1 MELTFQKEPLLHSLQ
16 IVQGVANGHSP
27 SPVLSNVL
35 IKADEGKIACTATDM
50 EVGIRTK
57 VDGTILE
64 EGAIAVPAKTLA
76 DIVKV
81 MPDAE
86 LRLTTPANNQV
97 KLTCE
102 NSVGTSTFIP
112 AFIPTFV
119 IIGLPATEFPS
130 LPVFEGEPLD
140 IPLQTLRD
148 VIHKTEFAVSTEEEK
163 RKMLCGL
170 YFNFLDD
177 RTEVVATDGRQL
189 ALVRCDAL
197 TPPKGVTGFIV
208 PLKAVQAIPQI
219 FADADSVNVSF
230 FQSREP
236 FNPTRCLSIADE
248 RTTLTARLID
258 AEYPDYE
265 KIIPKPGAMQVRTV
279 FKRET
284 MLQAVRRISL
294 LSEPKKGCAICLE
307 INEPEKNIRLSA
319 KTPGLGRAHET
330 VPVDSCTKN
339 LRIGFDARLLME
351 ALSHL
356 DTESIQLKCSG
367 ELNPAVAEPVG
378 ESGQTYLIM
387 PMKLKATPV
396 TVKIIGVGA
405 GGGKAVNRMREAG
418 LTGLEFYAV
427 DTDSSA
433 LDAYDDVTPIQI
445 GQEAT
450 KGVGARGNS
459 EVGREA
465 AEEDSVALETLVS
478 DADMVIIVAGMG
490 GGTGTGAA
498 PRIASLARRYGVLTV
513 AVVTLPFHSEGEQR
527 AAQAENGV
535 KALRTAADS
544 LIVVAN
550 QHIVE
555 EVEEDDANA
564 ESSGKRIHDAVRV
577 SDELLSRGVQLIT
590 GNIVNAEHEVS
601 VGFADV
607 ESVLRVPGRTAM
619 GIGQAVGEAR
629 GRIAAESA
637 ISSPL
642 LEGANLA
649 KASGL
654 LVEVIAPQ
662 DFMMAEL
669 DSAMQVIQNAA
680 SDAQVIFGL
689 SYNDELQTEELV
701 RITLVATGLD

>member
-16 IVQGVANGHSP
+16 IVQGVANGHS
-27 SPVLSNVL
+27 SSSMLSNVL
-35 IKADEGKIACTATDM
+35 IKADEGKIECSATDM

-64 EGAIAVPAKTLA
+64 EGAIAVPAKKLA

-81 MPDAE
+81 LPDSE

-102 NSVGTSTFIP
+102 NSVDLPTS
-112 AFIPTFV
+112 IPTFV
-119 IIGLPATEFPS
+119 IVGIPATEFPQ
-130 LPVFEGEPLD
+130 LPVFEGEPLA
-140 IPLQTLRD
+140 IHLQTLLE
-148 VIHKTEFAVSTEEEK
+148 VIHKTEFAASTEEEK

-170 YFNFLDD
+170 YFNFLGD

-197 TPPKGVTGFIV
+197 TPPEGVMGFIV

-258 AEYPDYE
+258 DEYPDYE

-405 GGGKAVNRMREAG
+405 GGGKAVNRMREVG

-427 DTDSSA
+427 DTDSGA

-445 GQEAT
+445 GEEST

-544 LIVVAN
+544 LIVVGN
-550 QHIVE
+550 QHLIDE
-555 EVEEDDANA
+555 GDAIT
-564 ESSGKRIHDAVRV
+564 ESSGTSVKRTQEVFRI

-619 GIGQAVGEAR
+619 GIGQAVGEER

-654 LVEVIAPQ
+654 LVEVVAPQ

>member
-16 IVQGVANGHSP
+16 IVQGVANGLSP
-27 SPVLSNVL
+27 SSMLSNVL
-35 IKADEGKIACTATDM
+35 IKADEGKIECTATDM

-64 EGAIAVPAKTLA
+64 EGAIAVPAKKLT

-102 NSVGTSTFIP
+102 NSVGTSTLF
-112 AFIPTFV
+112 PTF
-119 IIGLPATEFPS
+119 IIVGIPATEFPQ

-140 IPLQTLRD
+140 IPLQTLRE
-148 VIHKTEFAVSTEEEK
+148 VIHNTEFAASTEEEK

-170 YFNFLDD
+170 YFNFLGD

-197 TPPKGVTGFIV
+197 TPPEGVTEFIV

-351 ALSHL
+351 ALSHI

-378 ESGQTYLIM
+378 EWGQTYLIM

-450 KGVGARGNS
+450 KGLGARGNS

-550 QHIVE
+550 QHLIDE
-555 EVEEDDANA
+555 GD
-564 ESSGKRIHDAVRV
+564 ESTERIQDAVRV

-619 GIGQAVGEAR
+619 GIGQAVGEER

>member
-16 IVQGVANGHSP
+16 IVQGVANGRSP
-27 SPVLSNVL
+27 SSMLSNVL
-35 IKADEGKIACTATDM
+35 IKADEGKIECSATDM
-50 EVGIRTK
+50 EVGIRTQ

-64 EGAIAVPAKTLA
+64 EGAIAVPVKKLT

-81 MPDAE
+81 MPDSE

-102 NSVGTSTFIP
+102 NSVGTSTLF
-112 AFIPTFV
+112 PTF
-119 IIGLPATEFPS
+119 IIVGIPATEFPS

-140 IPLQTLRD
+140 IHLQTLRE
-148 VIHKTEFAVSTEEEK
+148 VIHNTEFAASTEEEK

-170 YFNFLDD
+170 YFNFLGD

-197 TPPKGVTGFIV
+197 TPPEGVTEFIV

-230 FQSREP
+230 FQSRKP

-284 MLQAVRRISL
+284 MLQAVRRISQ

-330 VPVDSCTKN
+330 VPVNSCTKN

-351 ALSHL
+351 ALSHI

-544 LIVVAN
+544 LIVVGN
-550 QHIVE
+550 QHLIGE
-555 EVEEDDANA
+555 GDAST
-564 ESSGKRIHDAVRV
+564 ERIQNAVRV

-619 GIGQAVGEAR
+619 GIGQAAGEER

-654 LVEVIAPQ
+654 LVEVVAPQ

-701 RITLVATGLD
+701 CITLVATGLD

>member
-1 MELTFQKEPLLHSLQ
+1 MELTFEKEPLLHSLQ

-27 SPVLSNVL
+27 SPILSNVL
-35 IKADEGKIACTATDM
+35 IKADAGKIECAATDM
-50 EVGIRTK
+50 EVGIRTE
-57 VDGTILE
+57 VDGTIRE
-64 EGAIAVPAKTLA
+64 EGAITVPAKKLA

-81 MPDAE
+81 LPDSE
-86 LRLTTPANNQV
+86 LCLTTPANNQV
-97 KLTCE
+97 KLACG
-102 NSVGTSTFIP
+102 NSVYT
-112 AFIPTFV
+112 

-130 LPVFEGEPLD
+130 LPAFEGEALD

-148 VIHKTEFAVSTEEEK
+148 VIYKTEFAAYTEDERRPFLK
-163 RKMLCGL
+163 AL
-170 YFNFLDD
+170 YFHFLED
-177 RTEVVATDGRQL
+177 RTEVVATDGKQL
-189 ALVRCDAL
+189 ALARCPAL
-197 TPPKGVTGFIV
+197 TPPEGVKGFIV
-208 PLKAVQAIPQI
+208 PLKAVQSISPA
-219 FADADSVNVSF
+219 FADADSVNVAL
-230 FQSREP
+230 FQSQVP
-236 FNPTRCLSIADE
+236 FNTTRCLIIADE

-265 KIIPKPGAMQVRTV
+265 KIFPNPGAMGVRTV
-279 FKRET
+279 FNRDT

-294 LSEPKKGCAICLE
+294 LSEPKKGCVVCLE
-307 INEPEKNIRLSA
+307 INEAEKNIRISA

-330 VPVDSCTKN
+330 VPVDSCTKS
-339 LRIGFDARLLME
+339 LRIGFDARLLIG

-367 ELNPAVAEPVG
+367 ELNPGVAEPVG

-387 PMKLKATPV
+387 PMKLKDAPV
-396 TVKIIGVGA
+396 TVKVIGVGT
-405 GGGKAVNRMREAG
+405 GGGEAVNRMREAG

-427 DTDSSA
+427 DTARDA
-433 LDAYDDVTPIQI
+433 LDAYDGVTPVQI
-445 GQEAT
+445 GQDAT
-450 KGVGARGNS
+450 KGVGAGGNP
-459 EVGREA
+459 EVGRKA

-478 DADMVIIVAGMG
+478 DADMVIVVAGMG

-498 PRIASLARRYGVLTV
+498 PRIASLARRFGVLSV
-513 AVVTLPFHSEGEQR
+513 AIVTLPFNVEGARR
-527 AAQAENGV
+527 AAQAETGV
-535 KALRTAADS
+535 KELRTAADS

-550 QHIVE
+550 QHIVDE
-555 EVEEDDANA
+555 GDANA
-564 ESSGKRIHDAVRV
+564 ENSGTSTKHLQDAFRV
-577 SDELLSRGVQLIT
+577 SDELLSRGVQLLT

-607 ESVLRVPGRTAM
+607 ESVLRVPGRTAI
-619 GIGQAVGEAR
+619 GIGQAAGEAR

-654 LVEVIAPQ
+654 LVEFVAPQ

-689 SYNDELQTEELV
+689 SYNDELQTEDAV

>member
-1 MELTFQKEPLLHSLQ
+1 MELTFEKEPLLHSLQ
-16 IVQGVANGHSP
+16 IVQGVANGLSP
-27 SPVLSNVL
+27 SSMLSNVL
-35 IKADEGKIACTATDM
+35 IKADEGEIECTATDM

-81 MPDAE
+81 MPDSE

-102 NSVGTSTFIP
+102 NSVGTSTFS
-112 AFIPTFV
+112 PTF
-119 IIGLPATEFPS
+119 IIVGIPATEFPQ

-140 IPLQTLRD
+140 IHLQTLRE
-148 VIHKTEFAVSTEEEK
+148 VIHNTEFAASTEEEK

-170 YFNFLDD
+170 YFNFLGD

-197 TPPKGVTGFIV
+197 TPPEGVTGFIV

-427 DTDSSA
+427 DTDSGA

-550 QHIVE
+550 QHLIDE
-555 EVEEDDANA
+555 GD
-564 ESSGKRIHDAVRV
+564 ESTERIQDAVRV

-619 GIGQAVGEAR
+619 GIGQAVGEER

-654 LVEVIAPQ
+654 LVEVVAPQ

>member
-64 EGAIAVPAKTLA
+64 EGAIAVPVKKLT

-81 MPDAE
+81 LPDSE

-102 NSVGTSTFIP
+102 NSVDTST
-112 AFIPTFV
+112 FIPTFV

-140 IPLQTLRD
+140 IHLQTLRE
-148 VIHKTEFAVSTEEEK
+148 VIYKTEFAASTEEEK

-356 DTESIQLKCSG
+356 DTESIQLNCSG

-405 GGGKAVNRMREAG
+405 GGGKAVNRMRGAG

-433 LDAYDDVTPIQI
+433 LAAYDDVTPIQI

-564 ESSGKRIHDAVRV
+564 ESSGTSTKRIQDAVRV

-619 GIGQAVGEAR
+619 GIGQAVGEDR

-654 LVEVIAPQ
+654 LVEVVAPQ

>member
-16 IVQGVANGHSP
+16 IVQGVANGLSP
-27 SPVLSNVL
+27 SSMLSNVL
-35 IKADEGKIACTATDM
+35 IKADEGKIECTATDM

-64 EGAIAVPAKTLA
+64 EGAIAVPVKKLT
-76 DIVKV
+76 DIVKG
-81 MPDAE
+81 MPDSE

-102 NSVGTSTFIP
+102 NSVGTSTLF
-112 AFIPTFV
+112 PTF
-119 IIGLPATEFPS
+119 IIVGIPATEFPQ

-140 IPLQTLRD
+140 IHLQTLRE
-148 VIHKTEFAVSTEEEK
+148 VIHNTEFAASTEEEK

-170 YFNFLDD
+170 YFNFLGD

-197 TPPKGVTGFIV
+197 TPPEGVTGFIV

-219 FADADSVNVSF
+219 FADADLVNVSF

-351 ALSHL
+351 ALSHI

-427 DTDSSA
+427 DTDSGA

-445 GQEAT
+445 GQEST
-450 KGVGARGNS
+450 KGLGARGNS

-544 LIVVAN
+544 LIVVGN
-550 QHIVE
+550 QHLIDE
-555 EVEEDDANA
+555 GNA
-564 ESSGKRIHDAVRV
+564 STERIQDAVRV

-619 GIGQAVGEAR
+619 GIGQAVGEER

-654 LVEVIAPQ
+654 LVEVVAPQ

>member
-16 IVQGVANGHSP
+16 IVQGVANGLSP
-27 SPVLSNVL
+27 SSMLSNVL
-35 IKADEGKIACTATDM
+35 IKADEGKIECTATDM

-57 VDGTILE
+57 VEGTILE
-64 EGAIAVPAKTLA
+64 EGAIAVPAKKLA

-81 MPDAE
+81 MPDSE
-86 LRLTTPANNQV
+86 LRLSTPANNQV

-102 NSVGTSTFIP
+102 NSVGTPTLFPTFI
-112 AFIPTFV
+112 IV
-119 IIGLPATEFPS
+119 GIPATEFPS

-140 IPLQTLRD
+140 IHLQTLRE
-148 VIHKTEFAVSTEEEK
+148 VIHNTEFAASTEEEK

-170 YFNFLDD
+170 YFNFLGD

-197 TPPKGVTGFIV
+197 TPPEGVTEFIV

-236 FNPTRCLSIADE
+236 FNLTRCLSIADE

-284 MLQAVRRISL
+284 MLQAVHRISL

-427 DTDSSA
+427 DTDSGA

-445 GQEAT
+445 GQEST

-478 DADMVIIVAGMG
+478 DADMVVIVAGMG

-564 ESSGKRIHDAVRV
+564 ESSGKRIQDAVRV
-577 SDELLSRGVQLIT
+577 SDKLLSRGVQLIT

-619 GIGQAVGEAR
+619 GIGQAVGEER

-654 LVEVIAPQ
+654 LVEVVAPQ

-689 SYNDELQTEELV
+689 SYNDALQTEELV

>member
-27 SPVLSNVL
+27 SSMLSNVL
-35 IKADEGKIACTATDM
+35 IKADEGKIECSATDM

-64 EGAIAVPAKTLA
+64 EGAIAVPAKKLT

-81 MPDAE
+81 LPDSE

-102 NSVGTSTFIP
+102 NSVDTSTFIP
-112 AFIPTFV
+112 TFIIV
-119 IIGLPATEFPS
+119 GLPATEFPQ

-140 IPLQTLRD
+140 IHLQTLRE
-148 VIHKTEFAVSTEEEK
+148 VIHKTAFAASTEEEK

-170 YFNFLDD
+170 YFNFLGD

-197 TPPKGVTGFIV
+197 TPPEGVTGFIV

-230 FQSREP
+230 FQSSEP

-258 AEYPDYE
+258 DEYPDYE

-294 LSEPKKGCAICLE
+294 LSELKKGCAICLE

-330 VPVDSCTKN
+330 VSVDSCTKN

-396 TVKIIGVGA
+396 TVKIIGVGG

-427 DTDSSA
+427 DTDSGA
-433 LDAYDDVTPIQI
+433 LDAYDDITPIQI
-445 GQEAT
+445 GQKAT

-490 GGTGTGAA
+490 GGTGTVAA

-513 AVVTLPFHSEGEQR
+513 AMVTLPFHAEGEQR

-544 LIVVAN
+544 LIVVGN
-550 QHIVE
+550 QHLIDE
-555 EVEEDDANA
+555 GDAIA
-564 ESSGKRIHDAVRV
+564 ESSGTSVKRTQEVFRV
-577 SDELLSRGVQLIT
+577 SDELLIRGVQLIT

-619 GIGQAVGEAR
+619 GIGQAVGEER

-637 ISSPL
+637 VSSPL

-654 LVEVIAPQ
+654 LVEVVAPQ

>member
-16 IVQGVANGHSP
+16 IVQGVANGRSP
-27 SPVLSNVL
+27 SSMLSNVL
-35 IKADEGKIACTATDM
+35 IKADEGKIECSATDM
-50 EVGIRTK
+50 EVGIRTQ

-64 EGAIAVPAKTLA
+64 EGAIAVPVKKLT

-81 MPDAE
+81 MPDSE

-102 NSVGTSTFIP
+102 NSVGTSTLF
-112 AFIPTFV
+112 PTF
-119 IIGLPATEFPS
+119 IIVGIPATEFPS

-140 IPLQTLRD
+140 IHLQTLRE
-148 VIHKTEFAVSTEEEK
+148 VIHNTEFAASTEEEK

-170 YFNFLDD
+170 YFNFLGD

-197 TPPKGVTGFIV
+197 TPPEGVTEFIV

-230 FQSREP
+230 FQSRKP

-284 MLQAVRRISL
+284 MLQAVRRISQ

-330 VPVDSCTKN
+330 VPVNSCTKN

-351 ALSHL
+351 ALSHI

-544 LIVVAN
+544 LIVVGN
-550 QHIVE
+550 QHLIGE
-555 EVEEDDANA
+555 GDAST
-564 ESSGKRIHDAVRV
+564 ERIQNAVRV

-619 GIGQAVGEAR
+619 GIGQAVGEER

-654 LVEVIAPQ
+654 LVEVVAPQ

-701 RITLVATGLD
+701 CITLVATGLD